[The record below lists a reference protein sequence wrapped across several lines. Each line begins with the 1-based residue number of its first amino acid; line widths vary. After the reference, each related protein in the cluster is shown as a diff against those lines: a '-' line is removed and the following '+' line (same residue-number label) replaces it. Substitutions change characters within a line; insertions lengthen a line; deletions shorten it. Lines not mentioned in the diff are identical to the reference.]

1 MFEYIY
7 PRGSALAL
15 WMWYIDLEESYYCFY
30 LTYDNILNVIFK
42 TCCLHQWREKVNF
55 WTVNTTSIDLLI

>member
-42 TCCLHQWREKVNF
+42 TCCLHQ
-55 WTVNTTSIDLLI
+55 